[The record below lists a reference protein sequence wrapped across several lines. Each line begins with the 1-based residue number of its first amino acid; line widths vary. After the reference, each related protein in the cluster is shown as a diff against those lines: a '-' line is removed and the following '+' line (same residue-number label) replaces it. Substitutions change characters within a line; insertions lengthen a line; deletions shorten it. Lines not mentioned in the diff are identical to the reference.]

1 MKTQEH
7 QNSSNDQDVIIITN
21 KLCKMSRTDIQKV
34 YDESIGNDNLFHT
47 NTGILK
53 YEFDSIIKSFK
64 IPRLKKLNPQ
74 EQLFAVLYFQKFYP
88 NELLDEKFVEIGR
101 MIGYSN
107 AERDGKNFM
116 KLGLEQL
123 ATARSKIVT
132 TSIAQNQIKSS
143 NDNASKEKVKFSE
156 DVETISQKS
165 SVDEHATP
173 QQKYTTNYFSS
184 DPKTPSTHTHPFS
197 DLSNNTTSTKPRS
210 RYPKAKEE
218 LTEVKP
224 HTTPH
229 RSSPEERE
237 TSPIYENRR
246 NSTDIRC
253 NLDGI
258 TRGLLFSQVQVIP
271 SALANSKLGKNK
283 YGLDGWFYYRQVD
296 EVAGKKALLVW
307 DNSTTSLRSSE
318 EFMKLLSQ
326 RHPGEIATC
335 AGSKGLPQ
343 YTTLTFNEVRV
354 LVPDSCLKFL
364 NEKCTKFQVDGLY
377 PIFHPSKGRPN
388 DIPKIPYEGF
398 AQPDC
403 ARLRII
409 VVEPAEVDQYA
420 EVHLQEDHNTILLVL
435 PSDGLGIGSTRA
447 VIQRFAVAAGW
458 QWVWMVDD
466 SACKFYYYTANG
478 QHLRSGSTVTSYQ
491 HKDCDVLTFVS
502 GVETRLEQHLIED
515 PARRNK
521 IAAVGTTKFRG
532 GSGVQEEYGT
542 GQYPSSAFLINVRLT
557 TEHAVFFNAE
567 HICAEDIC
575 FYTLCVASGL
585 ECYVDKMFTH
595 SKANA
600 KTGGAQYAAQ
610 TGAIVANIA
619 AEKVKQEEE
628 KQEQDAADLM
638 EADVRLELHISLPSA
653 FSTDTSVTP
662 LSSRSHP
669 ETPWHHA
676 MVTQT
681 NGGVSICAVEA
692 YNETKP
698 PTRVNA
704 ALQHIALSCSNMQQS
719 EGCLGQS
726 AFVYCTAAAGL
737 IWRVQ
742 PAERDYAAH
751 QVTSCADICV
761 VSVAETTPNT
771 LWVASN
777 ASNHR
782 VDYRSPIVTATY
794 SYKTDAGITQIAALD
809 EHRMLLLKRNGGL
822 LWFDDRYYV
831 KLGKNAF
838 STSTKYAAHKS
849 SMERVLSMNSNSIQR
864 RPKLYSLDG
873 HCLLTYNSDDNR
885 RWGLVFSPNQDCK
898 LDDTGNERISFHGPA
913 EPSFQVVNNRAVV
926 SELHYSAAKGQQI
939 LRTWTPA
946 VSNICTTTLLA
957 ASGRGTTSAH
967 QYVPS
972 VFSACKGMR
981 CVVDSADV
989 DNVRNLYLA
998 NINGI

>member
-1 MKTQEH
+1 
-7 QNSSNDQDVIIITN
+7 
-21 KLCKMSRTDIQKV
+21 MSRTDFQKV
-34 YDESIGNDNLFHT
+34 YDESILNDTLFNT

-53 YEFDSIIKSFK
+53 SEFDSTIFK
-64 IPRLKKLNPQ
+64 IARCTKLNER
-74 EQLFAVLYFQKFYP
+74 EQLFAVLYFRKLYP
-88 NELLDEKFVEIGR
+88 NGLQEKNFGKIGK

-123 ATARSKIVT
+123 AKTKIEYFST
-132 TSIAQNQIKSS
+132 RAKIS
-143 NDNASKEKVKFSE
+143 NDNTSKEKINSSKF
-156 DVETISQKS
+156 VETISQKS
-165 SVDEHATP
+165 SVDEHVTP
-173 QQKYTTNYFSS
+173 KQKYTTNYMSS
-184 DPKTPSTHTHPFS
+184 DSKTHAHPSS
-197 DLSNNTTSTKPRS
+197 NLSNNKTPTKASS
-210 RYPKAKEE
+210 RYSKAKEE

-229 RSSPEERE
+229 PSSPEERE

-246 NSTDIRC
+246 KSTDIRY
-253 NLDGI
+253 NRDGVA
-258 TRGLLFSQVQVIP
+258 RELSYCQVQEIP
-271 SALANSKLGKNK
+271 TALASSKLGKNK
-283 YGLDGWFYYRQVD
+283 YGLRGWFYYRRVD

-307 DNSTTSLRSSE
+307 DNSTKSLHSSE

-326 RHPGEIATC
+326 RHPGEISAC

-364 NEKCTKFQVDGLY
+364 NEKRTKFQVDGLY
-377 PIFHPSKGRPN
+377 PIFQPSKGRPK

-403 ARLRII
+403 SRLRII

-420 EVHLQEDHNTILLVL
+420 EVHLQEHHNTILLVL

-447 VIQRFAVAAGW
+447 VIQRFAVETGW

-466 SACKFYYYTANG
+466 SACKFYYYTDTNRKI
-478 QHLRSGSTVTSYQ
+478 RSDGKSYEL
-491 HKDCDVLTFVS
+491 KACDALTFVS
-502 GVETRLEQHLIED
+502 GVEIRLEQHFIQN
-515 PARRNK
+515 PTHRNK

-532 GSGVQEEYGT
+532 GQGIQEDYGT

-557 TEHAVFFNAE
+557 TEHAVFFNAD

-619 AEKVKQEEE
+619 AERVKQEEE

-653 FSTDTSVTP
+653 FSTGTSVTP

-681 NGGVSICAVEA
+681 NGSVAICAVEA

-698 PTRVNA
+698 PTPLNA

-742 PAERDYAAH
+742 PVEKDYAAH

-777 ASNHR
+777 ASKSHR
-782 VDYRSPIVTATY
+782 VDYRSPTVTATY
-794 SYKTDAGITQIAALD
+794 SYKMDAGITQIVALD

-822 LWFDDRYYV
+822 LWFDDRYEI
-831 KLGKNAF
+831 KPGKDKF
-838 STSTKYAAHKS
+838 STSSKYAAHKS
-849 SMERVLSMNSNSIQR
+849 SLNRVLDLNSYSIQR

-873 HCLLTYNSDDNR
+873 HCLLTYNSNGNQ

-898 LDDTGNERISFHGPA
+898 LDDTRDERISFHSPA

-926 SELHYSAAKGQQI
+926 SELHYSATKGQQT

-946 VSNICTTTLLA
+946 VSNICTTTLLPA
-957 ASGRGTTSAH
+957 PGRGATSTH

-989 DNVRNLYLA
+989 DKVRNLYLA
-998 NINGI
+998 NI